1 MEIEHSTQNPINLNQ
16 NTIFSYQ
23 NKYDFNQIQDYLD
36 ENCYRLHQQD
46 KSLNRD
52 KTNNKSQLQN
62 SQKDVQ
68 ISQIHNQCNK
78 KDEGKQKNKLKT
90 IRQVTAFDIYRNL
103 NCENTIKLAYGL
115 QIEGD
120 GIIRFSHGIGFLSFG
135 YGLQSIQSL
144 QHLKYN
150 KLLQQEYSAVNSGFV
165 TPIPIALEHLK
176 RNYEPHFYNNV
187 YEALKIYE
195 QGMYR
200 VIEEIQQLNFTQQ
213 LLEEHNQQFQLHI
226 KLSEEYLQEYSMQ
239 NQCQI
244 FTYSIGRINIQRK
257 DAEIIK
263 CGFSTSF
270 LDLIGINNEIFEQM
284 LFRNQKIDLIQNR
297 NDIQGISIKAIQN
310 IFILN
315 SDQEHQFADI
325 VTFDGFPI
333 QISIKKKKIQP
344 HRACKKFLNVM
355 YEFMFYITEIDIDF
369 HELQKL
375 ILYRERLVKKN
386 DNLSFEDFIKKELSF
401 LFEDVEYSVYSQQ
414 FLEKYYQ
421 TNIQK
426 LKMMQKQYRC
436 GYKIIKQN

>member
-1 MEIEHSTQNPINLNQ
+1 MEIECNIQNYINLNQ
-16 NTIFSYQ
+16 NMVSNQQ
-23 NKYDFNQIQDYLD
+23 NKQYLSQITNYLE
-36 ENCYRLHQQD
+36 ENCYELHQQD
-46 KSLNRD
+46 QRLNID
-52 KTNNKSQLQN
+52 NNNYSQSQN

-68 ISQIHNQCNK
+68 ISKINNQSTRNGQTK
-78 KDEGKQKNKLKT
+78 KKKKQKI
-90 IRQVTAFDIYRNL
+90 IRQVSTCDIYNNL

-115 QIEGD
+115 QIEDD

-135 YGLQSIQSL
+135 YRLQSIQSL

-150 KLLQQEYSAVNSGFV
+150 KLLQQEYSAVKNDDV

-176 RNYEPHFYNNV
+176 KNYEPNFYYNV
-187 YEALKIYE
+187 QEALKIYE
-195 QGMYR
+195 QGMNK
-200 VIEEIQQLNFTQQ
+200 VIEEIKQLNFTQELQ
-213 LLEEHNQQFQLHI
+213 EEHNQQFQLHI
-226 KLSEEYLQEYSMQ
+226 KLSEEYLQDYSMQ

-315 SDQEHQFADI
+315 SDQEHQLADI

-333 QISIKKKKIQP
+333 QISFKKKKIQP
-344 HRACKKFLNVM
+344 HNACKKFLNVK
-355 YEFMFYITEIDIDF
+355 YEFMFSITEIDIDF

-375 ILYRERLVKKN
+375 IFYRERLVQKN
-386 DNLSFEDFIKKELSF
+386 NNLSFDDFIKKELSF

-426 LKMMQKQYRC
+426 LKMLQKQNRC